1 MDPLLLLL
9 ALPIGILVGLGA
21 SLVGLTAWPLVVPV
35 LLIVGYSPQESI
47 LTSLVVDLVNA
58 LIVTSFYRSR
68 TSLGFDTALSLRLG
82 ILALIPAAAA
92 AVIVFPILGLY
103 AEAFKGGSGMINL
116 VLGSLFVIQAFRT
129 KEDNDEH
136 GDAGGSTNR
145 WFIVY
150 VFCLVQGL
158 VTGIIGIGGAMN
170 IVIVLLIATS
180 LRTRR
185 AVGTAVAATSI
196 LLVGMVSVYLILFA
210 FVVPTLDLIVLI
222 SSVASLTCVVGLLKS
237 EQISDR
243 WLRLTIGLVVLAAA
257 VFSII
262 QVASLL

>member
-1 MDPLLLLL
+1 VDPLLLLL

-47 LTSLVVDLVNA
+47 LTSLVIDLVNA
-58 LIVTSFYRSR
+58 LIVTSFYQTR
-68 TSLGFDTALSLRLG
+68 TSLGFDPALSVRLG
-82 ILALIPAAAA
+82 ILAVIPAAAA

-103 AEAFKGGSGMINL
+103 AEAFKGGSGIINL

-129 KEDNDEH
+129 KEDSEERA
-136 GDAGGSTNR
+136 DAERHTNR
-145 WFIVY
+145 RFIVY

-185 AVGTAVAATSI
+185 AVGTAVAATTI
-196 LLVGMVSVYLILFA
+196 LLAGMVSVYLVLFS
-210 FVVPTLDLIVLI
+210 FIVPTLDIIVLI
-222 SSVASLTCVVGLLKS
+222 TLVASTACVLGLLKS
-237 EQISDR
+237 ERISER

-257 VFSII
+257 VFSIT
-262 QVASLL
+262 QAVLLL